1 MCPLPDSSSAVH
13 FRLALI
19 PIPEYARGIPVS
31 QTLSTKALYQS
42 TFGWFDAPSCKTAPV
57 VHPAITRFLHL
68 IYSMQNDKSADVL
81 LLGTP
86 CCRGGFRRAFLS
98 EGHGTAM
105 RESAVGTP
113 LNPPCNMYIVTNSNF
128 SFFYNFY
135 SLSIFLIF
143 NSQHVNASC

>member
-1 MCPLPDSSSAVH
+1 MWPLPDSSSAVH

-42 TFGWFDAPSCKTAPV
+42 TFGWFDALSCKTAPE

-81 LLGTP
+81 LLGTTMRSWRSDESLSVRP
-86 CCRGGFRRAFLS
+86 KLRLGRDSTCRIR
-98 EGHGTAM
+98 T
-105 RESAVGTP
+105 
-113 LNPPCNMYIVTNSNF
+113 NPTIKFTHSCA
-128 SFFYNFY
+128 SFFV
-135 SLSIFLIF
+135 SFL
-143 NSQHVNASC
+143 V